1 MRDKTI
7 AKIIAKTYVSIVS
20 VFTFMFILCIG
31 LFIVLQNGLYL
42 DNVSISNV
50 DAKNI
55 YIKWGNRLNISVK
68 ELKIDTTNS
77 KTGHHITFKEISKSI
92 KIISQTTNLFHS
104 IVINNLHVNNAS
116 GSFKYTS
123 DDQGFLVLKSPTLNL
138 ESKIYFKSHLLKVSI
153 DNFTDKK
160 RALQAKG
167 IVIFDT
173 NAKKIYT
180 KINLDIH
187 NDANLTFYSVAD
199 SQRLVYNVHSNK
211 NISDISYLI
220 KMAHLPKEVI
230 YWAYTAIKM
239 QHLDIKKFNGFINYT
254 DLKNAYKNIY
264 IEAVGK
270 KLSYAYNPK
279 LNAIHTQQTNLEFK
293 NGVLYIRPQKP
304 YSYGMNLDKSWLKID
319 FSKKEEL
326 LTLHLLFD
334 GMLNKDMLHVLSTYD
349 IKLPFLQRKG
359 KVTTNLTITV
369 NLRTIN
375 VNAKGDF
382 YTKKAN
388 FDYLDLNIDIYNTH
402 IHLDNYDV
410 TIDKMNAQ
418 YKDIAQADVHVTFN
432 AKKSAGIINLDFHKI
447 QTHDVSLIADKTP
460 LHIAYNID
468 PKQDTIDIQK
478 SQWKYKNRQV
488 TLNKILVDFD
498 LNTLMAKIPVTF
510 FKVEK
515 MANGYVNG
523 IINLKTAQ
531 INLDVDVLKLK
542 YGGVELSQTVMP
554 LKVAYDKFLSVS
566 SDTDLYFSVNG
577 SEYKAKDFYISFEK
591 ESVYLK
597 HTLLKISQYI
607 NTKIYANYDFNSKK
621 AHISLS
627 DFILKNPDT
636 GEVLYKN
643 NKILLDGYIDG
654 ENITINSKEV
664 DATFISNS
672 EQWRL
677 TLNSLA
683 TIAKKSYF
691 LEKYK
696 LNKGKISFYKKSDAL
711 YTQFNANIRYPYY
724 LLVNKDKK
732 ITRYSILGEI
742 TKEHKIYLTVN
753 KNINVK
759 IDKDI
764 KIKIHDTGLNID
776 AIIDF
781 TKQITQ
787 SSSGKNKLKLSI
799 DAINSYLYLGNKRYA
814 LSDIMHLQYYNNIL
828 TAQLVH
834 KNGNAGFKLENNK
847 FHLYGKNFNDKFME
861 KLFVL
866 SKFSGG
872 SLDFSMD
879 GTLDDYKGVF
889 YIYDTTMIDYKL
901 LNNVLAF
908 INTVPS
914 LVTFSLPGYSKT
926 GLHVKNAYAKFHAKK
941 GVFDISDIY
950 LESKELN
957 ILGKG
962 NADINKNS
970 IDLILNLKTDLGSN
984 LSKVPLVGYIIFDG
998 KSISTTLKITGKLN
1012 DPTVNTM
1019 LAKDIVVAPLN
1030 IIKRTL
1036 TLPFKFLKKLF

>member
-1 MRDKTI
+1 M
-7 AKIIAKTYVSIVS
+7 
-20 VFTFMFILCIG
+20 
-31 LFIVLQNGLYL
+31 FIVLQNGLYL

-55 YIKWGNRLNISVK
+55 YIKWDNRLNISVQ
-68 ELKIDTTNS
+68 ELKINTTNS

-92 KIISQTTNLFHS
+92 KVISQTTNLFHS

-211 NISDISYLI
+211 SISDISYLI

-254 DLKNAYKNIY
+254 NLKNAYKNIY

-270 KLSYAYNPK
+270 KLSYTYNPK

-359 KVTTNLTITV
+359 KVATNLIITV
-369 NLRTIN
+369 NLRTIH
-375 VNAKGDF
+375 VDAKGDF

-388 FDYLDLNIDIYNTH
+388 FDYLGLNIDIYDTH

-432 AKKSAGIINLDFHKI
+432 AKKSVGTINLDFHKI
-447 QTHDVSLIADKTP
+447 QTHDLSLIADKTP

-488 TLNKILVDFD
+488 TLDKILVDFD
-498 LNTLMAKIPVTF
+498 LNTLRAKIPVTF
-510 FKVEK
+510 FKVDK

-542 YGGVELSQTVMP
+542 YGGVELSQTVTP
-554 LKVAYDKFLSVS
+554 LKVTYNKFLSVS
-566 SDTDLYFSVNG
+566 SNTDIYFSVNG

-607 NTKIYANYDFNSKK
+607 STKIYANYDFNSKK

-636 GEVLYKN
+636 GEILYEN
-643 NKILLDGYIDG
+643 NKILLGGHIDG
-654 ENITINSKEV
+654 ENITINSKEL
-664 DATFISNS
+664 DATFVSSN

-683 TIAKKSYF
+683 TIAKKSHF
-691 LEKYK
+691 LQKYK
-696 LNKGKISFYKKSDAL
+696 LNEGEISFYKKSDAL
-711 YTQFNANIRYPYY
+711 YTQFNANIRYPYC

-787 SSSGKNKLKLSI
+787 SNSGKSKLKLSI
-799 DAINSYLYLGNKRYA
+799 DAIKSYLYLGNKRYA

-901 LNNVLAF
+901 LNNILAF

-914 LVTFSLPGYSKT
+914 LVTFSLPGYSKK

-941 GVFDISDIY
+941 GVFNISDIY

-998 KSISTTLKITGKLN
+998 KNISTTLKITGKLN

-1036 TLPFKFLKKLF
+1036 TLPFKFLQKLF